1 MHDIPLM
8 ASCPHDLKLRDGKR
22 WHALFL
28 RVSVQLSP
36 GIAPWPELWHILQL
50 NGQNYGP
57 FQLTQSGAS
66 QSSYSGVVTA
76 PAQTGNYQV
85 SVSYLSDI
93 GNYDQTSPY
102 NVPLGVTPASTTVT
116 QTLTPGASGSSSSG
130 SSQAANS
137 GTGSQV
143 TVAGTVQGSNGATP
157 SGTIETTVSTHFS
170 ILFTFAPDMQAS
182 SAWACNLMTLRLA
195 E

>member
-1 MHDIPLM
+1 M
-8 ASCPHDLKLRDGKR
+8 
-22 WHALFL
+22 
-28 RVSVQLSP
+28 
-36 GIAPWPELWHILQL
+36 QL

-85 SVSYLSDI
+85 GVSYLSDV

-143 TVAGTVQGSNGATP
+143 TVAGTVQGSNGETP
-157 SGTIETTVSTHFS
+157 AGTIQTTVSAHSS
-170 ILFTFAPDMQAS
+170 IDLTCAPDKGAS
-182 SAWACNLMTLRLA
+182 LTCMNM
-195 E
+195 